1 MTLTITSK
9 RQVTFPKH
17 VLDRLG
23 LKPGDRIEL
32 VESEGGFELRTSRID
47 YSMLAPLRG
56 KIRTGLPPFDI
67 ARFREEPHDPS
78 LWD

>member
-9 RQVTFPKH
+9 RQVTFPKV

-32 VESEGGFELRTSRID
+32 VESEGGFELRTRRID

-56 KIRTGLPPFDI
+56 KIRTDLPPFDM

-78 LWD
+78 FWD